1 MRLGVL
7 LLLASCSTGIYVPDP
22 QRPGS
27 NPPPGG
33 SAGAGGG
40 GGGGGGNTTPTSASP
55 EEMQAFSLVN
65 ADRAAH
71 ASESC
76 GGAPL
81 RWNDALA
88 AIARQHSQRVAQTGN
103 FSHDDAAGSPFDR
116 MTAAGI
122 NYSSAGENM
131 GQGGTPAEAEQ
142 LLLSDP
148 PHRQLIMS
156 CDMTEIGIGVAN
168 SGGTLIVTQDF
179 IRP

>member
-1 MRLGVL
+1 
-7 LLLASCSTGIYVPDP
+7 
-22 QRPGS
+22 
-27 NPPPGG
+27 
-33 SAGAGGG
+33 
-40 GGGGGGNTTPTSASP
+40 
-55 EEMQAFSLVN
+55 MQAFSLVN